1 MNKYKFEFNNYSDM
15 IMDIHALGRG
25 SIMPESNRS
34 YNQDYPKR
42 RFKKAYWKYTEAKIC
57 NCKVDKT

>member
-1 MNKYKFEFNNYSDM
+1 
-15 IMDIHALGRG
+15 MDIHALGRG